1 MFSLHWHTGHCCRY
15 PVNYTLINYSF
26 ITSVERQLH
35 RQVIFFSSLWPQ
47 FCSSLLSDFVL
58 IFLNIPEDLR
68 PVVDW
73 LKSILGNVPMNLDC
87 VFDPILGKL
96 ETNLVPGIMLDI
108 GNKEVK
114 ETVTIKGAQREL
126 RKSVK
131 TVQHER
137 SSPGICTEYW

>member
-1 MFSLHWHTGHCCRY
+1 M
-15 PVNYTLINYSF
+15 
-26 ITSVERQLH
+26 
-35 RQVIFFSSLWPQ
+35 
-47 FCSSLLSDFVL
+47 LSDFVL
-58 IFLNIPEDLR
+58 IFLSIPEDLR

-73 LKSILGNVPMNLDC
+73 LKSISGKVPMNLDC
-87 VFDPILGKL
+87 VFDSILGKL

-114 ETVTIKGAQREL
+114 ETASIKDAQREL

-137 SSPGICTEYW
+137 SIPGICTGYW